1 MYLKNDTLFF
11 ADVFEDFREMSLKIY
26 HLDPEKFL
34 SAPGLICQAALKKPD
49 LKLELLTDIE
59 TLLMV
64 EKGIR

>member
-34 SAPGLICQAALKKPD
+34 SAPGLICQAALKKSD
-49 LKLELLTDIE
+49 LKL
-59 TLLMV
+59 
-64 EKGIR
+64 